1 MGQDGPKSLP
11 DFQRVFQNE
20 NALAMLIFTKL
31 GSLTVLRAPIVV
43 GLGTH
48 TVSKTVQTCCAV
60 EVAGAILD

>member
-1 MGQDGPKSLP
+1 MDRSLY
-11 DFQRVFQNE
+11 QISNEYSRMRV
-20 NALAMLIFTKL
+20 LAMLIFTKL
-31 GSLTVLRAPIVV
+31 GSLTVSRVPIVV

>member
-1 MGQDGPKSLP
+1 M
-11 DFQRVFQNE
+11 RV
-20 NALAMLIFTKL
+20 LAMLIFTKL
-31 GSLTVLRAPIVV
+31 GSLTVSRAPIVV